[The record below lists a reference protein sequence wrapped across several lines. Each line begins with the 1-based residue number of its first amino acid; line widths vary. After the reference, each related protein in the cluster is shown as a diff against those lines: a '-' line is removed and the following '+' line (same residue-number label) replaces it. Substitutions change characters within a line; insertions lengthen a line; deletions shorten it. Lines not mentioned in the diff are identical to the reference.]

1 MDCWVCLD
9 KGIVRWK
16 VKTAG
21 GGIYEYMGHC
31 DCKHGRDWGHLIA
44 ASSILDPFEM
54 SGIAKDNKEWNKKM
68 AGGFKK
74 YEEMKKR

>member
-1 MDCWVCLD
+1 
-9 KGIVRWK
+9 
-16 VKTAG
+16 
-21 GGIYEYMGHC
+21 MGHC